1 MKEPEKEIVQY
12 ANVNQNSKDNDYG
25 HIQQHQ
31 QHIACGRKE
40 KFWHMLLHFVSGQ
53 NPDDKIQ
60 TESVKQGRNYAKN
73 YKNIY

>member
-1 MKEPEKEIVQY
+1 
-12 ANVNQNSKDNDYG
+12 
-25 HIQQHQ
+25 
-31 QHIACGRKE
+31 
-40 KFWHMLLHFVSGQ
+40 MLLHFVSGQ